1 MCGRRAR
8 TAWPVCRAVPP
19 SVGRSGG
26 RPLIRKYFRREI
38 IALFDQGRNNGEER
52 GRKKKKRA
60 VCEGTQNFLPPS
72 SKLGTLRLRE
82 ATLHCLSSIRYG
94 SRSFCSLSPA
104 DHTTHIEHAR
114 GVRPGWPVETCKYYT
129 LSVSHFLSSLSI
141 PLATQLQLAYFNSA
155 GKKEGREEERLGA
168 QTRSCRAASL
178 QEDAP
183 RHTAQQCQALC
194 GVAWSRRQRAA
205 QRRTREEGE
214 PKLLSI
220 FPEKMMLHITAPKR
234 PDPRQELWP
243 SFRPFK
249 IPRHRRAFR
258 IREARAMTS
267 Q

>member
-19 SVGRSGG
+19 SDGRSGG

-155 GKKEGREEERLGA
+155 GKKEGRKRGWGLKPGHAVQHLCRRMLRGTRHNNAKRCVAWLG
-168 QTRSCRAASL
+168 
-178 QEDAP
+178 QEDSARRSGEQEKEESPNCCQFSP
-183 RHTAQQCQALC
+183 R
-194 GVAWSRRQRAA
+194 
-205 QRRTREEGE
+205 
-214 PKLLSI
+214 K
-220 FPEKMMLHITAPKR
+220 
-234 PDPRQELWP
+234 
-243 SFRPFK
+243 
-249 IPRHRRAFR
+249 
-258 IREARAMTS
+258 
-267 Q
+267 